1 MINILKESI
10 QEINKALDLIA
21 GPGDAPKGKDSKGG
35 ADPSKAK
42 YSFLVYNASTCLYKI
57 TRFMLRQ
64 HWQKNFTE
72 VYERIYRL
80 F

>member
-1 MINILKESI
+1 MINILRESI
-10 QEINKALDLIA
+10 QEISRALDLIA
-21 GPGDAPKGKDSKGG
+21 GPTEVAKGKDSKGG
-35 ADPSKAK
+35 ADPNKAK

-64 HWQKNFTE
+64 QFSKNFTE
-72 VYERIYRL
+72 IYERIYKL